1 MLPLLTKPR
10 LLRGAV
16 ALGAS
21 VLLVPATA
29 SALPFKPLDVLAG
42 DAQFGAVT
50 VGQPA
55 SRTLTLKS
63 AGELPVV
70 IEGGNVTLTPGP
82 ATIAGDSCTGKVLS
96 NGAECKV
103 TLTYAPVAAGDTTQ
117 ELKVAYDGN
126 ALKVPVTGTGVAAPV
141 APTPVP
147 PTPPAPPI
155 IISPPVAPITFTK
168 ADAAQLATKADEIKI
183 KSNGKI
189 TLPITCP
196 AGVDCTVKAS
206 LTIPKGEITGNPVS
220 DTSKRTRSLGEPITL
235 TLEPNQALKTNV
247 QYALFANILKI
258 ADRHDVDEMTTTVK
272 LLTKLANGQEFTY
285 VQAFEALLPS

>member
-1 MLPLLTKPR
+1 MLPTSFTKPR
-10 LLRGAV
+10 LIRGAV
-16 ALGAS
+16 IASAL
-21 VLLVPATA
+21 LLPATA
-29 SALPFKPLDVLAG
+29 SALPYKPLDVLSG

-50 VGQPA
+50 VGQPV

-63 AGELPVV
+63 AGEVPVV

-82 ATIAGDSCTGKVLS
+82 AAVAGDSCTGKVLS

-103 TLTYAPVAAGDTTQ
+103 TLTYAPVAAGDTAQ
-117 ELKVAYDGN
+117 ELKVTYDGDT
-126 ALKVPVTGTGVAAPV
+126 LKVPVTGTGVA
-141 APTPVP
+141 TPVDP
-147 PTPPAPPI
+147 APAPPTTPI
-155 IISPPVAPITFTK
+155 ITAPPVAPITFTK

-206 LTIPKGEITGNPVS
+206 LTIPKGEITGNPVA
-220 DTSKRTRSLGEPITL
+220 DTSKRTRSLGEPVTL
-235 TLEPNQALKTNV
+235 ALEPNQTTKTNL

-258 ADRHDVDEMTTTVK
+258 ADRHDVDEITTTLK
-272 LLTKLANGQEFTY
+272 LFTRLANGQEFTQ